1 MVKLVVF
8 VDVEDLETQVSKGI
22 EQRRRGQTYNPCLRS
37 VTPVHVVS
45 RTVVLVRN
53 EASRLCILAD
63 VSPLAIC
70 SVVGTANTA
79 PRPERTVTGVES
91 FIVDVLAVE
100 S

>member
-1 MVKLVVF
+1 M
-8 VDVEDLETQVSKGI
+8 
-22 EQRRRGQTYNPCLRS
+22 
-37 VTPVHVVS
+37 
-45 RTVVLVRN
+45 LVRN
-53 EASRLCILAD
+53 EASRLSILAD